1 MMIHN
6 DDSKSVSRSVIYL
19 EASGAASGGG
29 GGGLC
34 GLWGGDLTAGQAID
48 WREKDRRGRR
58 GRGRGERKRGTHHL
72 NVSDTVGT
80 SENDLSPF
88 SSCWSCD
95 LYQGMRRLHFTAGS

>member
-6 DDSKSVSRSVIYL
+6 GDSKKCVIHL

-34 GLWGGDLTAGQAID
+34 GLWSSDLTAGHAID
-48 WREKDRRGRR
+48 WRTKDRRGRR
-58 GRGRGERKRGTHHL
+58 GRGEMGTHHL

-80 SENDLSPF
+80 SENDLIPF

-95 LYQGMRRLHFTAGS
+95 LHQGMHRHHFTAGS